1 MLLKKIKKK
10 QKFLKKFKVKI
21 IKIKDVENYEN
32 YFNFCIETSGTTKM
46 IEQGFNLIKKKGKLI
61 FASHPKNSK
70 KIKLNPHD
78 LISGKKIYGSWG
90 GDCKLDKDINKIF
103 KYFNEK
109 NIFSTHGKISFFNL
123 SNINLAFKKVI
134 SGQINRA
141 IIKF

>member
-1 MLLKKIKKK
+1 
-10 QKFLKKFKVKI
+10 
-21 IKIKDVENYEN
+21 
-32 YFNFCIETSGTTKM
+32 M
-46 IEQGFNLIKKKGKLI
+46 IEHGFNLIKKKGKLI

-90 GDCKLDKDINKIF
+90 GNCRLDKDINKIF
-103 KYFNEK
+103 NYFNKK
-109 NIFSTHGKISFFNL
+109 NTFSTYAKISFFKL
-123 SNINLAFKKVI
+123 SSIDEAFNKVI

>member
-1 MLLKKIKKK
+1 
-10 QKFLKKFKVKI
+10 
-21 IKIKDVENYEN
+21 
-32 YFNFCIETSGTTKM
+32 M
-46 IEQGFNLIKKKGKLI
+46 IEGGFDLIKNDAKLI

-90 GDCKLDKDINKIF
+90 GNCKLDSDIEKIF
-103 KYFNEK
+103 EYFDKK
-109 NIFSTHGKISFFNL
+109 NIFSTSGKISFFNL
-123 SNINLAFKKVI
+123 KNINKAFNKVI